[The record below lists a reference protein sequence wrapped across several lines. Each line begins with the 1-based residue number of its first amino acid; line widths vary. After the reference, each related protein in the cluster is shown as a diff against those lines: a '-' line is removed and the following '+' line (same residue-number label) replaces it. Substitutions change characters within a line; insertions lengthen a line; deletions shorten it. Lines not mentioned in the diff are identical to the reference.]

1 MDSLV
6 AIGATASVVYGV
18 FALYAMAYAQGAG
31 DTETIHHW
39 LHSLYFES
47 AGNDFDVGFTGQIS
61 RTPRPAANLLTLSG
75 RWRPSLPTRLGSSGK
90 VRGLSCR

>member
-47 AGNDFDVGFTGQIS
+47 AATI
-61 RTPRPAANLLTLSG
+61 LTLVSLG
-75 RWRPSLPTRLGSSGK
+75 KFLEHRARRKSADAVRRWRPSLPTRLGSSGK